1 MANYVG
7 DSINNLSNNLNEELK
22 NAISVIN
29 QYPENVLEVA
39 IKLLNIRYDPNTIKE
54 FNEYNKN
61 NTEILNNLWLFSL
74 TKLALEERQLLLKYC
89 FWELGAELPTDK
101 LYALENAITSIL
113 GWKLWEIHDPKEI
126 IEKLRKAVTSSNLS
140 NTQKINRNFNSNE
153 VTGGY
158 LSSNEV
164 TGGYLS
170 SNEVTGGY
178 YEDKEINNS
187 YLSEGYKDLITRENI
202 SDELC
207 NKIAELADKLKSG
220 YKKFNFTD
228 IPAIFRII
236 PIEGIRYN
244 EFIDKATKLFNKS
257 ESSIEQYLKI
267 LKNQLEWIDIRKNP
281 DDYDRKYIYLTYKF
295 YEDIKDIID
304 QYLPKKAYSESESKS
319 QFMEELSKELKKLIE
334 KHLTPEGFEF
344 DINEVD
350 NLKGKE
356 RIAGAYLRSELLN
369 NPYEAIEKI
378 YKVYYE
384 KYFQYKPIN
393 INIIGLETLRSRT
406 IITKSEDWGEF
417 KDKLCIF
424 RGDLAGIIKHKVRRP
439 ILRLHK
445 CLDLDKE
452 GHNRGCGFELIRLY
466 EPIERSQDYKI
477 KCPECGR
484 EIKYSEPLFKDE
496 EGEPVKLE
504 RDLTIAII
512 QLKETDEVYR
522 VYLPYTPEINNMRD
536 VEIVGILKTNHKGE
550 YYIEGLSIN
559 PQKTINFN
567 YDAFVKK
574 VKDAGYDNAL
584 DYIKDK
590 VFYEIKAILDKEG
603 KNPTIDTLIEI
614 EILAS
619 SHIYWDKNRDGHLKP
634 ETIDCLFIGSY
645 GQGKSL
651 TIEPLAKLHNTT
663 EDMIRVDMPNI
674 ENLIGLVISRDNLK
688 FYKKGIIPMNHNRP
702 IFVEEMID
710 FILRVGND
718 IDLLKAGKTS
728 GIWKREREG
737 YNIPMIGISPWIG
750 VGNIKDIDLMELWE
764 IYHLKGFEELK
775 EALKTYYIKK
785 LLKKHDY
792 DRTEAKEHAEKIVS
806 NILGLNPQLDA
817 LNWLLSQ
824 ILDFTLRNLRGMTD
838 RIPLIY
844 LLKPYTNED
853 WREIKLHT
861 YKVKKLREDYNF
873 IRQKN
878 LEAYECSLFINYIKN
893 RDIEFKEDALTTL
906 WEIEERLR
914 DLLRDNGL
922 LKGYSDRLFNQIEYM
937 AKAYAKLRFKNY
949 VELEDVRDALKMWFK
964 TILGV
969 LLRIRA
975 PNKVKEL
982 FKLVEEDAKETPQK
996 DEELDEINKLIE
1008 ESRRLSRL
1016 KREILN
1022 YMLQHPERT
1031 YTTVEIAE
1039 KFNIS
1044 EETAERLL
1052 KELCNSG
1059 DLYNPEENLWRPL

>member
-1 MANYVG
+1 MVNYVG
-7 DSINNLSNNLNEELK
+7 DSINNLSTNSNGLK
-22 NAISVIN
+22 NAINVIN

-74 TKLALEERQLLLKYC
+74 TKLPLEERQLLLKYG

-101 LYALENAITSIL
+101 LYILENAITSIL
-113 GWKLWEIHDPKEI
+113 GWQYWEIHDPKDVVLKLVKAGEMLHQQNNTIKIGEI
-126 IEKLRKAVTSSNLS
+126 AGEEFTKLHQQNNDFTTLHQCGEEFTKLHQQNNDFTTLHQLLHNNGNHEVIE
-140 NTQKINRNFNSNE
+140 
-153 VTGGY
+153 
-158 LSSNEV
+158 
-164 TGGYLS
+164 
-170 SNEVTGGY
+170 
-178 YEDKEINNS
+178 
-187 YLSEGYKDLITRENI
+187 
-202 SDELC
+202 ELC
-207 NKIAELADKLKSG
+207 NEIGKRANTLKKSYKNDDCRKTSKI
-220 YKKFNFTD
+220 FTILTFEGMRFD
-228 IPAIFRII
+228 EFMNKAIER
-236 PIEGIRYN
+236 
-244 EFIDKATKLFNKS
+244 
-257 ESSIEQYLKI
+257 LKI
-267 LKNQLEWIDIRKNP
+267 GEGTLKQHLKIYKQLEWIDIRKNP

-334 KHLTPEGFEF
+334 KHLTPDGFEF

-356 RIAGAYLRSELLN
+356 RIAGAYFRSELLN
-369 NPYEAIEKI
+369 NPYEAIRKI

-574 VKDAGYDNAL
+574 VKDAGYSNAL

-603 KNPTIDTLIEI
+603 KNPTIDTLITL

-619 SHIYWDKNRDGHLKP
+619 AHIYWDKNRDGHLKP

-702 IFVEEMID
+702 IFIEEMID

-737 YNIPMIGISPWIG
+737 YNIPMIGVSPWIG

-764 IYHLKGFEELK
+764 IYHLKGFEEFK
-775 EALKTYYIKK
+775 EALINYYTKK
-785 LLKKHDY
+785 LLKQHDY
-792 DRTEAKEHAEKIVS
+792 NREEAKEHAKKIVD
-806 NILGLNPQLDA
+806 NILGVNPQLEA
-817 LNWLLSQ
+817 LEWLLSQ

-861 YKVKKLREDYNF
+861 YKVKRLREDYNF

-878 LEAYECSLFINYIKN
+878 LEAYECSLFISYIKN
-893 RDIEFKEDALTTL
+893 RDIEFKEDALITL

-922 LKGYSDRLFNQIEYM
+922 FRGYSDRLFNQIEYM

-949 VELEDVRDALKMWFK
+949 VELEDVRDALKTWFK

-982 FKLVEEDAKETPQK
+982 FELVGEDAEETSQKEK
-996 DEELDEINKLIE
+996 DEELEEINKLIE

-1022 YMLQHPERT
+1022 YMLQHPEKT

-1059 DLYNPEENLWRPL
+1059 DLYNPEKDLWRPL

>member
-1 MANYVG
+1 
-7 DSINNLSNNLNEELK
+7 
-22 NAISVIN
+22 
-29 QYPENVLEVA
+29 
-39 IKLLNIRYDPNTIKE
+39 
-54 FNEYNKN
+54 
-61 NTEILNNLWLFSL
+61 
-74 TKLALEERQLLLKYC
+74 
-89 FWELGAELPTDK
+89 
-101 LYALENAITSIL
+101 
-113 GWKLWEIHDPKEI
+113 
-126 IEKLRKAVTSSNLS
+126 
-140 NTQKINRNFNSNE
+140 
-153 VTGGY
+153 
-158 LSSNEV
+158 
-164 TGGYLS
+164 
-170 SNEVTGGY
+170 
-178 YEDKEINNS
+178 
-187 YLSEGYKDLITRENI
+187 
-202 SDELC
+202 
-207 NKIAELADKLKSG
+207 
-220 YKKFNFTD
+220 
-228 IPAIFRII
+228 
-236 PIEGIRYN
+236 
-244 EFIDKATKLFNKS
+244 
-257 ESSIEQYLKI
+257 
-267 LKNQLEWIDIRKNP
+267 
-281 DDYDRKYIYLTYKF
+281 
-295 YEDIKDIID
+295 
-304 QYLPKKAYSESESKS
+304 
-319 QFMEELSKELKKLIE
+319 MEELSKELKKLIE

-350 NLKGKE
+350 NLTGKE
-356 RIAGAYLRSELLN
+356 RVAGAYLRSELLN

-439 ILRLHK
+439 ILMVHK
-445 CLDLDKE
+445 CEYYTKKGE
-452 GHNRGCGFELIRLY
+452 REGCGYEVIRLY
-466 EPIERSQDYKI
+466 EPIENSQDYKI
-477 KCPECGR
+477 KCPECGK
-484 EIKYSEPLFKDE
+484 EMKTMEPLFKDE
-496 EGEPVKLE
+496 EREPVKLE

-603 KNPTIDTLIEI
+603 KNPTIDTLITL

-619 SHIYWDKNRDGHLKP
+619 AHIYWDKNRDGHLKP

-702 IFVEEMID
+702 IFIEEMID

-737 YNIPMIGISPWIG
+737 YNIPMIGVSPWIG

-764 IYHLKGFEELK
+764 IYHLKGFEEFK
-775 EALKTYYIKK
+775 EALINYYTKK
-785 LLKKHDY
+785 LLKQHDY
-792 DRTEAKEHAEKIVS
+792 NREEAKEHAKKIVD
-806 NILGLNPQLDA
+806 NILGINPQLEA
-817 LNWLLSQ
+817 LEWLLSQ

-878 LEAYECSLFINYIKN
+878 LEAYECSLFISYIKN
-893 RDIEFKEDALTTL
+893 RDIEFREDALTTL

-949 VELEDVRDALKMWFK
+949 VELEDVRDALKTWFK

-969 LLRIRA
+969 LLRIKA

-982 FKLVEEDAKETPQK
+982 FELVGEDAEETPQK
-996 DEELDEINKLIE
+996 EKDEELEEINKLIE
-1008 ESRRLSRL
+1008 ESRRLSQL